1 MKEPRILPECHADT
15 LLAEIAGFKANH
27 QPNINEVAKSMEV
40 NFKGSLAIGIVDDD
54 NRIPNYFKN
63 FVALNTDYGFILK
76 KHPERKHYLIVLSPA
91 FEKWVF
97 KAAEISGV
105 DPSKFTFR
113 EMDYFKKCAKDRLVH
128 KNKEV
133 RSFLNAITQKPGNP
147 ISEIGQWIEDI
158 LTKE

>member
-1 MKEPRILPECHADT
+1 MKEPRILPECYADT
-15 LLAEIAGFKANH
+15 LLAEVAGFKANH

-40 NFKGSLAIGIVDDD
+40 HFKGSLAIGIVDDD
-54 NRIPNYFKN
+54 NRIPNYFKT
-63 FVALNTDYGFILK
+63 FIVLNTDYGFILK

-97 KAAEISGV
+97 NAAEMCDV
-105 DPSKFTFR
+105 DPAKFSFR
-113 EMDYFKKCAKDRLVH
+113 DIAYFKRSAKDRLVH

-133 RSFLNAITQKPGNP
+133 RSFLNAIKQKPNNP
-147 ISEIGQWIEDI
+147 ISQISQWIEDI